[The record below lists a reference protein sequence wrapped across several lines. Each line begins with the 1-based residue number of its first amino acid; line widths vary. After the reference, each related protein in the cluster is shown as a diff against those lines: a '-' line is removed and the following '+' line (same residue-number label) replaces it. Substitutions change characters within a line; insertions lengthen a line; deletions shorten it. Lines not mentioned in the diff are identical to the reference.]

1 MLLLPSVPQIY
12 VIKSSYPAKISR
24 PDLLKSTEVIPQR
37 ILSCPKQF
45 TSPYERI
52 SNMRQVE
59 SSEPVP
65 DALPW
70 GKNNTELISDSW
82 PTWVWTH
89 FPERISH
96 TLAVESTL
104 PETNTLLFG
113 GLIAFLLDRAGGEL
127 DDAAAVDVPLQSML
141 YPYFRSDIEHSSFS
155 ILNN

>member
-1 MLLLPSVPQIY
+1 
-12 VIKSSYPAKISR
+12 
-24 PDLLKSTEVIPQR
+24 
-37 ILSCPKQF
+37 
-45 TSPYERI
+45 
-52 SNMRQVE
+52 MRQVE

-65 DALPW
+65 DA
-70 GKNNTELISDSW
+70 ELISDAW

-89 FPERISH
+89 FPEQISH

-141 YPYFRSDIEHSSFS
+141 YPYFQSDIEHSSFS